1 MFRPHADRSLSWSLF
16 ALSLVTASILG
27 LIVLFIFKETLPAI
41 SNPGLTRFVTDESW
55 HPLENQFGML
65 PMLWAT
71 LACTL
76 LAVLIATPLGV
87 GAALYCQYFAPRA
100 LVRPYRGV
108 LTLLAGIPSVVFGF
122 WGLTVLVPL
131 IARVEPPGASLLAA
145 SLILAIMIL
154 PTVAL
159 MSEAALIAV
168 PTSYPTAAAALGLS
182 QSATILKVLLPAAK
196 SGVIAAVIL
205 ATARALGET
214 MAVLMV
220 SGNVVQ
226 TPTSL
231 FAPIRT
237 LTANIALEMAYASPF
252 HRASLFVSGLV
263 LTVVIAALAW
273 IAHRAVTDRAVTDN
287 AETVNAR

>member
-1 MFRPHADRSLSWSLF
+1 LFRLPADQLLQRTLFVVSLLT
-16 ALSLVTASILG
+16 ASLVG
-27 LIVLFIFKETLPAI
+27 LIILFVLRETLPALQG
-41 SNPGLTRFVTDESW
+41 PGLARFVTDESW
-55 HPLENQFGML
+55 HPLEGKFGML
-65 PMLWAT
+65 PMLWGT
-71 LACTL
+71 LFSTT
-76 LAVLIATPLGV
+76 LAVLLATPLGV
-87 GAALYCQYFAPRA
+87 GMAIFCRYVAPPA
-100 LVRPYRGV
+100 LVPMFRG
-108 LTLLAGIPSVVFGF
+108 LTSLLAGIPSVVFGF

-159 MSEAALIAV
+159 MSEAALAAV
-168 PTSYPTAAAALGLS
+168 PVSYAHGAEALGLGRR
-182 QSATILKVLLPAAK
+182 ATVLRVLIPAAK
-196 SGVIAAVIL
+196 SGIIAAVIL

-220 SGNVVQ
+220 SGNVVE

-237 LTANIALEMAYASPF
+237 LTANIALEMAYATKF

-263 LTVVIAALAW
+263 LTVVIMALALLAYRAEHS
-273 IAHRAVTDRAVTDN
+273 AHNATGASRAA
-287 AETVNAR
+287 